1 MNISNSQ
8 IIALRFRYILYT
20 MYKLQMTESKRLM
33 IILNHTLNHHL
44 CKTIIYMKDFDK
56 KNYISV

>member
-1 MNISNSQ
+1 MKISNSR
-8 IIALRFRYILYT
+8 IIALGFRYILYT

-33 IILNHTLNHHL
+33 IILNHNLNHHI